1 MPWATAERGCSANA
15 EIVTETARAQPYRRV
30 GAAAVAVFVVLVLLG
45 VARQDSSAR
54 SVAPAVSAPPASG
67 TTPSQPVPD
76 DPDRDDGYGHGPL
89 APGEGPRH
97 GGSGVAPHDHGGGSG
112 GGRGGGGDSGG
123 GGDPAPSAPAPST
136 PTPSTPAPSTPA
148 PSTGAT

>member
-30 GAAAVAVFVVLVLLG
+30 GAAAVAVFVLLLLLG

-54 SVAPAVSAPPASG
+54 SVAPAVSAPPASS

-76 DPDRDDGYGHGPL
+76 DPDRDDGYGGGPL
-89 APGEGPRH
+89 APGEGPPH
-97 GGSGVAPHDHGGGSG
+97 GGSGVPPHDHGGDFG
-112 GGRGGGGDSGG
+112 GDRGGGADPGG
-123 GGDPAPSAPAPST
+123 GGEPGGTA
-136 PTPSTPAPSTPA
+136 PAPSTPA